1 MKRIY
6 LWMTMVF
13 AMFLAS
19 CQPESVKVAVVATS
33 DLEGA
38 LFSYDFK
45 NAMESRNGLT
55 FIANYLKEV
64 KGELGDENVI
74 FVDNGDLFA
83 GWPMA
88 YYLNRLEKNEVNIAA
103 EAMNL
108 LGCEVY
114 GIGEGELSQGRDLLN
129 RHAKAMKGSAVCAN
143 LVDAATG
150 KPVFKPYT
158 VVERNGVKCAF
169 VGIITEEAVAY
180 LSAAQMEGLKIT
192 DCEAAARDAIA
203 EIKKNE
209 NPDVIIGLMHM
220 GASSVSK
227 RTKSREDMAQTI
239 ARNVAGFDA
248 IVCGHDGMRR
258 SRTVESIDGK
268 QVVLASPGR
277 RGSFAVEVLI
287 SGVRGKNG
295 IEKKSVNVD
304 IKSMLAR
311 TSDKEYVQAMRA
323 RVQEYASGVNKK
335 IASVKGEMKA
345 VDALFGPSAYVDIVH
360 AVQLQNTG
368 ADLSIAHPYTIQ
380 EVCVD
385 GEVSIADMRRFYPVG
400 GKLYTVTMK
409 GSEIY
414 DMLLHSLS
422 GYYMNVYKKNG
433 NLLKYNRENTRL
445 SENCKS
451 LESVAGLRYNVHVN
465 KKKDEGKLQILGL
478 ANGQPFKLDKEYTVA
493 VSADYLQNANL
504 AFSIGAK
511 IKQHELRKRVVAI
524 SEKDLTELIL
534 DYFTANKTVQL
545 KPMNNWSLQP
555 AAWMKDI
562 KENEMKKITDVY
574 FPQAMIDDAALMPAI
589 K

>member
-150 KPVFKPYT
+150 KPVFKPYA

-169 VGIITEEAVAY
+169 VGIITEEAVTY
-180 LSAAQMEGLKIT
+180 LSPAQMEGLKIT

-268 QVVLASPGR
+268 NVVLASPGR

-304 IKSMLAR
+304 IKSMLSRA
-311 TSDKEYVQAMRA
+311 SDKEYVQAMRA
-323 RVQEYASGVNKK
+323 RVQEYAAAVN
-335 IASVKGEMKA
+335 
-345 VDALFGPSAYVDIVH
+345 
-360 AVQLQNTG
+360 
-368 ADLSIAHPYTIQ
+368 
-380 EVCVD
+380 
-385 GEVSIADMRRFYPVG
+385 
-400 GKLYTVTMK
+400 
-409 GSEIY
+409 
-414 DMLLHSLS
+414 
-422 GYYMNVYKKNG
+422 
-433 NLLKYNRENTRL
+433 
-445 SENCKS
+445 
-451 LESVAGLRYNVHVN
+451 
-465 KKKDEGKLQILGL
+465 
-478 ANGQPFKLDKEYTVA
+478 
-493 VSADYLQNANL
+493 
-504 AFSIGAK
+504 
-511 IKQHELRKRVVAI
+511 
-524 SEKDLTELIL
+524 
-534 DYFTANKTVQL
+534 
-545 KPMNNWSLQP
+545 
-555 AAWMKDI
+555 
-562 KENEMKKITDVY
+562 
-574 FPQAMIDDAALMPAI
+574 
-589 K
+589 